1 MLGAEPTIRVGI
13 LDRCRVMRG
22 RIDGSCLVAG
32 RPVSGFFKS
41 QPVDGLVALFDSS
54 GREIA
59 KGREIRCTQEAGAT
73 FTLFDV
79 AVGSRFH
86 WEHKE
91 EQTFE
96 GNLILL
102 AGEGGAVTA
111 VNEVGLEAYL
121 SSVVPSEMNPEGPP
135 EFLKAQAVTSRS
147 WLAAMLE
154 RAARKEVPPASG
166 EIDGEGETVRWYGRE
181 AHNLFDVCADDH
193 CQRYRGV
200 AKVIP
205 VRAAAAVEETRGLFL
220 VHEGEVSDARFHKA
234 CGGLTEKYENVWEGR
249 AVPYLSSVSDARHP
263 FSPVVSEDDA
273 ERWILSNP
281 DAYCNVTDEDVLRR
295 VLPSSD
301 LETGRFFRWEVTYTR
316 EELEAILSK
325 KSGIDFGTLRAL
337 TPLERGP
344 SGRIVRLRI
353 EGSKRSWVV
362 GKELEIR
369 RWLSESHL
377 LSSAFVVGLERDGA
391 GTPAKFILRGA
402 GWGHGVGLCQVG
414 AAVMALKGHKA
425 EEILRHYFRGAELK
439 KLY

>member
-1 MLGAEPTIRVGI
+1 MLGVEPTIRVGV
-13 LDRCRVMRG
+13 LDRCRVVRG
-22 RIDGSCLVAG
+22 RFDGSCLVAG
-32 RPVSGFFKS
+32 RPVSGFFRS
-41 QPVDGLVALFDSS
+41 QPLDGLVTLFDSS
-54 GREIA
+54 GREVA
-59 KGREIRCTQEAGAT
+59 KGREIRCTPEAGAT

-91 EQTFE
+91 EQTFG

-102 AGEGGAVTA
+102 AGEEGAVTA

-154 RAARKEVPPASG
+154 RAAKKGGLHASEG
-166 EIDGEGETVRWYGRE
+166 IDREGETVRWYGRE
-181 AHNLFDVCADDH
+181 AHDLFDVCADDH

-200 AKVIP
+200 AKVVP
-205 VRAAAAVEETRGLFL
+205 ARAAAAVEETRGLFL
-220 VHEGEVSDARFHKA
+220 VHEGKVCDARFHKA
-234 CGGLTEKYENVWEGR
+234 CGGLTENYENVWEDR
-249 AVPYLSSVSDARHP
+249 AVPSLSSVSDARHP
-263 FSPVVSEDDA
+263 FRPVGSEDDA
-273 ERWILSNP
+273 RRWILSNP
-281 DAYCNVTDEDVLRR
+281 AAYCNVTDEEVLRR

-301 LETGRFFRWEVTYTR
+301 LETGRFFRWKVTYTR
-316 EELEAILSK
+316 EELEAILLK
-325 KSGIDFGTLRAL
+325 KSGVDFGTLRAL

-377 LSSAFVVGLERDGA
+377 LSSAFVAGVERDGA
-391 GTPAKFILRGA
+391 GVPSKFILRGA

-414 AAVMALKGHKA
+414 ATVMALKGFKA

>member
-1 MLGAEPTIRVGI
+1 MLAAEPTIRVGI
-13 LDRCRVMRG
+13 LDRCRVVRG

-32 RPVSGFFKS
+32 RRLSGFFRS
-41 QPVDGLVALFDSS
+41 QTLDGLVALFDSS
-54 GREIA
+54 GRGIA
-59 KGREIRCTQEAGAT
+59 KGREIRCTPEAGAT
-73 FTLFDV
+73 FTLLDV
-79 AVGSRFH
+79 ALGIRFH
-86 WEHKE
+86 WERKE
-91 EQTFE
+91 EQAFG
-96 GNLILL
+96 GNLVLL
-102 AGEGGAVTA
+102 AAEEGAVTA
-111 VNEVGLEAYL
+111 INEVGLEAYL

-135 EFLKAQAVTSRS
+135 EFLKAQAITSRS

-154 RAARKEVPPASG
+154 RAAKKEGLPAP
-166 EIDGEGETVRWYGRE
+166 EEVDREGETVRWYDRE
-181 AHNLFDVCADDH
+181 AHDIFDVCADDH

-200 AKVIP
+200 AKAIP
-205 VRAAAAVEETRGLFL
+205 ERAAAAVEETRGLFL
-220 VHEGEVSDARFHKA
+220 VHEGKVCDARFHKA
-234 CGGLTEKYENVWEGR
+234 CGGVTENYENVWEGR

-263 FSPVVSEDDA
+263 FRPVGSEDDA
-273 ERWILSNP
+273 RRWILSNP
-281 DAYCNVTDEDVLRR
+281 AAYCNVTDEEVLRR

-301 LETGRFFRWEVTYTR
+301 LETGRFFRWKVTYTR
-316 EELEAILSK
+316 EELEAILLK
-325 KSGIDFGTLRAL
+325 KSGVDFGTLRAL

-391 GTPAKFILRGA
+391 GVPSKFILRGA

-414 AAVMALKGHKA
+414 AAVMALKGYKA
-425 EEILRHYFRGAELK
+425 GEILMHYFRGAELK